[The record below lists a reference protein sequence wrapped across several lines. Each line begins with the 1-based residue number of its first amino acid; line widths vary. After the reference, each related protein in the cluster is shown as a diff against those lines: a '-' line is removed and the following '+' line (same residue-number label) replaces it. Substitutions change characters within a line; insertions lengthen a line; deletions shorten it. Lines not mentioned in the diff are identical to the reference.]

1 MSLALFD
8 LDNTLLSGD
17 SDYEWGRY
25 LAAQGVVDP
34 EDYARQNRRFFQQY
48 EAGELDIYEYAR
60 FAFRPLAELPL
71 ERLHRLR
78 EGFLEQCIRPLILPK
93 ALDLLQRHR
102 LRGDLRVIITST
114 NRFITEPIARL
125 LEVEDLIATE
135 PEFRSG
141 RYTGELAG
149 TPCFREGKI
158 QRLQDWRHAH
168 RQTLEGSW
176 FYSDSHNDIPLLETV
191 AHPVAVDP
199 DPRLATHAQTRG
211 WQILSLREGTEPTSQ
226 QQKGPTA
233 CP

>member
-8 LDNTLLSGD
+8 LDNTLLGGD

-25 LAAQGVVDP
+25 LAEQGVVDP

-60 FAFRPLAELPL
+60 FAFRPLAELPP
-71 ERLHRLR
+71 EQLHRLR
-78 EGFLEQCIRPLILPK
+78 QGFLEQRIRALVLPK
-93 ALDLLQRHR
+93 ALALLERHR
-102 LRGDLRVIITST
+102 LRGHTRVIITST
-114 NRFITEPIARL
+114 NRFITEPIARQL
-125 LEVEDLIATE
+125 GVEDLIATE

-158 QRLQDWRHAH
+158 RRLQDWLRGHG
-168 RQTLEGSW
+168 QTLEGSW

-191 AHPVAVDP
+191 SHPVAVDP
-199 DPRLATHAQTRG
+199 DPRLAAHARARG
-211 WQILSLREGTEPTSQ
+211 WPTLSLRDDGALASQ
-226 QQKGPTA
+226 H
-233 CP
+233 